1 MTENNNSPIATNALP
16 GSLPNIYFAAIF
28 EGDTEGV
35 ELQAEIGVDLEALKA
50 SVQRTVDRVN
60 NDRGND
66 NLTFSWSGL
75 TYYPDSTGNS
85 YGDYCW
91 ARIQEIHPGLTF
103 KISEYA

>member
-66 NLTFSWSGL
+66 NLTSSWSGL
-75 TYYPDSTGNS
+75 TYYPDSTGNR
-85 YGDYCW
+85 YDYCW

-103 KISEYA
+103 LISEYA